1 MSSIERKMS
10 IEERL
15 SLVVFNV
22 DEEPHIIVD
31 TTQCDNCEIKPC
43 LYVCPANLYILD
55 ENGKIRFNYEGCLE
69 CGSCRIVCPNKAINW
84 NHPRGGFGV
93 QFRYG

>member
-1 MSSIERKMS
+1 MSNIERKLS

-15 SLVVFNV
+15 ALVVFNV

-31 TTQCDNCEIKPC
+31 TSKCDKCDLKPC
-43 LYVCPANLYILD
+43 LYVCPANLYTLD
-55 ENGKIRFNYEGCLE
+55 ENNKIQFNYEGCLE
-69 CGSCRIVCPNKAINW
+69 CGSCRIVCPLEAVRW